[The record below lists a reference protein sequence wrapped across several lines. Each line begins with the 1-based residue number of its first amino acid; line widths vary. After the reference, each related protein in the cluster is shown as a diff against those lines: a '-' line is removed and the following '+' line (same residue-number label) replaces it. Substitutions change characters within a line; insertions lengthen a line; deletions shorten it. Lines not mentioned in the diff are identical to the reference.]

1 MVTKIYA
8 NAVAKYNEGKL
19 LDAEKIRRLLDAEFS
34 DAVKMLCDYGYG
46 GGTVDAK
53 SYDIDAFISSE
64 TAALIDYVFS
74 SSPNVYLSRVL
85 TNRFLYGNAKAYYK
99 ARVSGK
105 PLYFAVYDM
114 ADGEIRA
121 GIERGEYAAL
131 PNFMAEAFEELDYEF
146 AEIKPDPKR
155 IDARLTEA
163 MFADCLFCAK
173 KSKSKSLREFVRGE
187 IDLTNI
193 LSALRARALKVSEA
207 ALEKLLL
214 TGGEIPFCDILEI
227 YRSEN
232 PLALIAETRY
242 GFICEGTETLDLPL
256 IEARADDFLSN
267 IWQPHAEDMLSL
279 SPFVSYFIEQLNEY
293 KTVKTILTCI
303 KNNARGEI
311 ASRLRTFG
319 KI

>member
-8 NAVAKYNEGKL
+8 NAIAKYNEGKL
-19 LDAEKIRRLLDAEFS
+19 LDAERIRRLLDAEFS

-99 ARVSGK
+99 ARVSRK
-105 PLYFAVYDM
+105 PLSVAVYYMD
-114 ADGEIRA
+114 DGEIRG

-131 PNFMAEAFEELDYEF
+131 PKFMGEALEELDAEF
-146 AEIKPDPKR
+146 VDSKPDPKR
-155 IDARLTEA
+155 IDVRLTNA
-163 MFADCLFCAK
+163 MYADSLFCAK
-173 KSKSKSLREFVRGE
+173 KSRSKSLREFVSGE

-193 LSALRARALKVSEA
+193 ISALRARLLNVSEI
-207 ALEKLLL
+207 ALEKLLIS
-214 TGGEIPFCDILEI
+214 GGELELDDIAEI
-227 YRSEN
+227 YRSDS
-232 PLALIAETRY
+232 PLALIADTRY
-242 GFICEGTETLDLPL
+242 GFITEEIEKLDLPL
-256 IEARADDFLSN
+256 LEARADDFLSQ

-279 SPFVSYFIEQLNEY
+279 SPFVSYFIAQLNEY
-293 KTVKTILTCI
+293 KTVKTVLTCI

-311 ASRLRTFG
+311 ASRLRAFG
-319 KI
+319 RI

>member
-105 PLYFAVYDM
+105 PLSFAVYDM

-131 PNFMAEAFEELDYEF
+131 PKFMAEALDRLDTEF
-146 AEIKPDPKR
+146 ADAKPDPKL

-163 MFADCLFCAK
+163 MYADNLFCAK

-187 IDLTNI
+187 IDLTNV

-207 ALEKLLL
+207 ALGNLFLS
-214 TGGEIPFCDILEI
+214 GGEISFDCVVDI

-232 PLALIAETRY
+232 PLSVVSETRY
-242 GFICEGTETLDLPL
+242 GFIADGSDTVDLPL
-256 IEARADDFLSN
+256 LEARTDDFLSN
-267 IWQPHAEDMLSL
+267 IWQPHAEDMLSF